1 MFHDNSR
8 TGSAD
13 YVAANTGYFSALG
26 IPLLRGRLFTASDT
40 MDSTHVAVVS
50 ESVAR
55 EKWPGQD
62 PLGRQIEF
70 GNMDDDLRL
79 LTVVGVVGDVH
90 DEKLES
96 RIFPAIYVDCL
107 QRPKATEAFT
117 VVIRS
122 TSDPA
127 AVMTTARQIM
137 RDLDPNVPP
146 KFAMMD
152 QIVSGSVQARRFNLS
167 LVSVFAG
174 TALLLAVAGLYS
186 VMAYLVARRT
196 NEIGVRM
203 ALGANRSTI
212 LGMVLRHGLWTAVIG
227 IAAGVATS
235 FLVTRAMVSLLFGLS
250 PTDPLTFAG
259 ASLLLIAVALVAC
272 YVPARR
278 ATKVDPMVAL
288 RYN

>member
-1 MFHDNSR
+1 
-8 TGSAD
+8 
-13 YVAANTGYFSALG
+13 
-26 IPLLRGRLFTASDT
+26 
-40 MDSTHVAVVS
+40 
-50 ESVAR
+50 
-55 EKWPGQD
+55 
-62 PLGRQIEF
+62 
-70 GNMDDDLRL
+70 
-79 LTVVGVVGDVH
+79 
-90 DEKLES
+90 
-96 RIFPAIYVDCL
+96 
-107 QRPKATEAFT
+107 
-117 VVIRS
+117 VIRS
-122 TSDPA
+122 TGDPA

-203 ALGANRSTI
+203 ALGASRSTI
-212 LGMVLRHGLWTAVIG
+212 LGMVFRHGLCTAVIG
-227 IAAGVATS
+227 IAAGIVTS

-259 ASLLLIAVALVAC
+259 VSLLLIAVALVAC